1 MTILLK
7 SEFIWPIQCA
17 CYIYQMQFWVTSLLH
32 LHLLFIWHFFC
43 VRTWYIQSYPNI
55 WLAVWTACQT
65 PMCFEWQNPQ
75 SNNGTKIIICFKQE
89 ESLYFKNV
97 NFCFTKRE
105 KKPTRVI
112 LKTAE
117 PTTPLTPISSW
128 NWNKSY
134 IFNINV
140 INMMC
145 ILEITIFDHHA
156 IARVKQSMVRVSA

>member
-55 WLAVWTACQT
+55 WFAVWTACQT

-75 SNNGTKIIICFKQE
+75 SNDGTKIIICFKQE

-105 KKPTRVI
+105 KNQPGLYWRQQSQQHHWHRYRPEVEINHTYS
-112 LKTAE
+112 
-117 PTTPLTPISSW
+117 ISMWSIW
-128 NWNKSY
+128 CAS
-134 IFNINV
+134 
-140 INMMC
+140 
-145 ILEITIFDHHA
+145 
-156 IARVKQSMVRVSA
+156 